1 MKRID
6 VELVKR
12 GLFETRSKAQFAI
25 KSGVV
30 YCNGNKI
37 VKNNYCVE
45 HTDILEVRSIVLP
58 YVSKGGLKL
67 EKAINDFH
75 IDLNEKKMIDIG
87 ASTGG
92 FTDCAIQNGVG
103 KVLAIDVGTLQFS
116 KKLLITGKVD
126 LLENTDFREL
136 KPSILSDY
144 DIATIDISF
153 ISIKKIIPQLSKLSH
168 LKEIVLLIKP
178 QFECGINLA
187 KKYKGVVLNKSVHV
201 DILNN
206 TIKTFNNIGFG
217 LNGLTYSP
225 IRGGSG
231 NIEYLSYF
239 KKDSYNI
246 EIDVNNVVNEG
257 FINLIKRGV

>member
-1 MKRID
+1 M
-6 VELVKR
+6 
-12 GLFETRSKAQFAI
+12 
-25 KSGVV
+25 
-30 YCNGNKI
+30 
-37 VKNNYCVE
+37 
-45 HTDILEVRSIVLP
+45 
-58 YVSKGGLKL
+58 
-67 EKAINDFH
+67 
-75 IDLNEKKMIDIG
+75 
-87 ASTGG
+87 
-92 FTDCAIQNGVG
+92 
-103 KVLAIDVGTLQFS
+103 
-116 KKLLITGKVD
+116 
-126 LLENTDFREL
+126 
-136 KPSILSDY
+136 
-144 DIATIDISF
+144 
-153 ISIKKIIPQLSKLSH
+153 
-168 LKEIVLLIKP
+168 
-178 QFECGINLA
+178 A